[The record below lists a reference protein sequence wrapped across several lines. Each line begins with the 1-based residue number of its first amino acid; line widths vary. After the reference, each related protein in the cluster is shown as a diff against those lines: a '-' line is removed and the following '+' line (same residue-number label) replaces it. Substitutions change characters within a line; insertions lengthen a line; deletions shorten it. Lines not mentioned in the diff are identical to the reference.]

1 MSDIV
6 ESSPAEKAGK
16 RALDEVYESIERG
29 QSFKLEAGAGA
40 GKTYSLGG
48 GSKVSD

>member
-6 ESSPAEKAGK
+6 ESSPAEEASK

-29 QSFKLEAGAGA
+29 QSFKLGRVPA
-40 GKTYSLGG
+40 KHIR
-48 GSKVSD
+48 